1 MNDFLGHRDVQECTA
16 VSDYL
21 IRREHLAGEE
31 ANVKVLLGYLE
42 GVKRNK
48 SIFKVLL
55 S

>member
-16 VSDYL
+16 VADYF
-21 IRREHLAGEE
+21 IRREHLAGEDF
-31 ANVKVLLGYLE
+31 KVRVLFDYLE

-48 SIFKVLL
+48 SQFKELL